1 MNEFLEALWETELN
15 SDKTG
20 IPAFASQTTLQALRM
35 TLFSTIELTDHL
47 LSDDIGYDF
56 VLTGKFNQDCI
67 EVYTDKTISYS
78 NILLIFILF
87 LAFFWY
93 NSVIINV
100 YKVNKMCCNVRVS
113 ARYL

>member
-20 IPAFASQTTLQALRM
+20 IPSFASQTTLEALRM
-35 TLFSTIELTDHL
+35 TLFNTIELTDHL

-67 EVYTDKTISYS
+67 EEYTDKTISYS

-87 LAFFWY
+87 LAFFL
-93 NSVIINV
+93 V
-100 YKVNKMCCNVRVS
+100 
-113 ARYL
+113 